1 MIDGLVSIIM
11 PSWNTAKFIGESI
24 ESVMNQT
31 YSNWELLIVDDCST
45 DNTADVVEPFLSD
58 SRIKYYQNEKNSGAA
73 LTRNRAMR
81 EAQGEWIAFL
91 DSDDLWMPEKLEKQ
105 IKLKPYIDNSRVSS
119 REENTR
125 TAQQIIGSNYTE
137 VISNPINASIIL
149 NVKPQYANSDS
160 LNKISKELK
169 RYPIVQ
175 DVDYPDFIVKSIS
188 NNFKKIQW
196 VILAICLVFMVISML
211 LVANCIRLN
220 IFDKRFSIKSML
232 LVGATP
238 NFVRRPFVTKG
249 LLQGV
254 WGGIIAI
261 ILLALLLLW
270 GNNMAPDF
278 VDFSAMLYIVIILAG
293 VLLFS
298 MLFTMLISAFSVNRY
313 IRINDERLYL

>member
-1 MIDGLVSIIM
+1 MANYPDTIDSITKARLRLSTFGSIFSIALTM
-11 PSWNTAKFIGESI
+11 FFIGALVFFAFFSMRYLQNLSQKI
-24 ESVMNQT
+24 EMEVLF
-31 YSNWELLIVDDCST
+31 YSDIKE
-45 DNTADVVEPFLSD
+45 ADID
-58 SRIKYYQNEKNSGAA
+58 A
-73 LTRNRAMR
+73 
-81 EAQGEWIAFL
+81 
-91 DSDDLWMPEKLEKQ
+91 LEKQ
-105 IKLKPYIDNSRVSS
+105 IKLKPYIENSRVSS

-125 TAQQIIGSNYTE
+125 IAQQIVGSNFTE
-137 VISNPINASIIL
+137 IIANPINASIIL

-160 LNKISKELK
+160 LNKISKELTK
-169 RYPIVQ
+169 YPIVQ

-196 VILAICLVFMVISML
+196 VILAICLVLMVISML

-220 IFDKRFSIKSML
+220 IFDKRFNIKSML

-238 NFVRRPFVTKG
+238 KFVRRPFVTKG

-254 WGGIIAI
+254 WGGIIAVV
-261 ILLALLLLW
+261 LLALLLLY
-270 GNNMAPDF
+270 GNSMAPDF

>member
-1 MIDGLVSIIM
+1 M
-11 PSWNTAKFIGESI
+11 
-24 ESVMNQT
+24 
-31 YSNWELLIVDDCST
+31 
-45 DNTADVVEPFLSD
+45 
-58 SRIKYYQNEKNSGAA
+58 
-73 LTRNRAMR
+73 
-81 EAQGEWIAFL
+81 
-91 DSDDLWMPEKLEKQ
+91 
-105 IKLKPYIDNSRVSS
+105 SS

-125 TAQQIIGSNYTE
+125 TAQEIVCSNFTE

-160 LNKISKELK
+160 LSKISKELK

-196 VILAICLVFMVISML
+196 VIFAICLVFMIISML

-238 NFVRRPFVTKG
+238 NFVRKPFVTKG
-249 LLQGV
+249 LLQGI
-254 WGGIIAI
+254 WGGIIAV
-261 ILLALLLLW
+261 ILFALLLLY
-270 GNNMAPDF
+270 GNSIAPDF

-293 VLLFS
+293 VLIFS

>member
-1 MIDGLVSIIM
+1 MANYPDTIDSITKARLRLSTFGSIFSIALTM
-11 PSWNTAKFIGESI
+11 FFIGALAFFAFFSMRYLQNLSQKI
-24 ESVMNQT
+24 EMEVLF
-31 YSNWELLIVDDCST
+31 YSDIKE
-45 DNTADVVEPFLSD
+45 ADID
-58 SRIKYYQNEKNSGAA
+58 A
-73 LTRNRAMR
+73 
-81 EAQGEWIAFL
+81 
-91 DSDDLWMPEKLEKQ
+91 LEKQ
-105 IKLKPYIDNSRVSS
+105 IKLKPYIESSRVSS

-125 TAQQIIGSNYTE
+125 IAQQIVGSNFTE
-137 VISNPINASIIL
+137 IIANPINASIIL

-169 RYPIVQ
+169 KYPIVQ

-196 VILAICLVFMVISML
+196 VILAICLVFMFITML

-220 IFDKRFSIKSML
+220 IFDKRFNIKSML

-238 NFVRRPFVTKG
+238 KFVRRPFVTKG

-254 WGGIIAI
+254 WGGIIAVV
-261 ILLALLLLW
+261 LLALLLLY
-270 GNNMAPDF
+270 GNSMAPDF

-293 VLLFS
+293 VLIFS

>member
-1 MIDGLVSIIM
+1 MQLVTKYFVLLPLNNPVMANYPDTIDSITKARLRLSTFGSIFSIALTM
-11 PSWNTAKFIGESI
+11 FFIGALCFFAFFSMRYLQNLSQKI
-24 ESVMNQT
+24 EMEVLF
-31 YSNWELLIVDDCST
+31 YSDIKE
-45 DNTADVVEPFLSD
+45 ADID
-58 SRIKYYQNEKNSGAA
+58 A
-73 LTRNRAMR
+73 
-81 EAQGEWIAFL
+81 
-91 DSDDLWMPEKLEKQ
+91 LEKQ
-105 IKLKPYIDNSRVSS
+105 IKLKPYIESSRVSS

-125 TAQQIIGSNYTE
+125 IAQEIVGSNFTE

-169 RYPIVQ
+169 RNPMVQ

-196 VILAICLVFMVISML
+196 VIFAICLVFMIISML

-238 NFVRRPFVTKG
+238 NFVRKPFVTKG

-254 WGGIIAI
+254 WGGIIAV
-261 ILLALLLLW
+261 ILLALLLLY
-270 GNNMAPDF
+270 GNSMAPDF
-278 VDFSAMLYIVIILAG
+278 VDFSAMLSIVIILAG
-293 VLLFS
+293 VLIFS

>member
-1 MIDGLVSIIM
+1 MANYYPDTIDSITKARLRLSAFGSIFSIALTM
-11 PSWNTAKFIGESI
+11 FFIGALAFFAFFSMRYLQNLSQKI
-24 ESVMNQT
+24 EMEVLF
-31 YSNWELLIVDDCST
+31 YSDIKE
-45 DNTADVVEPFLSD
+45 ADID
-58 SRIKYYQNEKNSGAA
+58 A
-73 LTRNRAMR
+73 
-81 EAQGEWIAFL
+81 
-91 DSDDLWMPEKLEKQ
+91 LEKQ

-137 VISNPINASIIL
+137 VISNPINASIII
-149 NVKPQYANSDS
+149 NVKPEYANSDS

-169 RYPIVQ
+169 RNSIVQ

-196 VILAICLVFMVISML
+196 VILAICLVFMIISML

-220 IFDKRFSIKSML
+220 IFDKRFNIKSML

-238 NFVRRPFVTKG
+238 KFVRRPFVTKG

-254 WGGIIAI
+254 WGGIIAV
-261 ILLALLLLW
+261 ILLALLLLY
-270 GNNMAPDF
+270 GNHLAPDF
-278 VDFSAMLYIVIILAG
+278 VDFSAMLYIVIILAA

-298 MLFTMLISAFSVNRY
+298 MLFTMVITAISVNRY
-313 IRINDERLYL
+313 IRIDDERLYL

>member
-1 MIDGLVSIIM
+1 MANYYPDTIDSITKARLRLSTFGSIFSIALTM
-11 PSWNTAKFIGESI
+11 FFIGALAFFAFFSMRYLQNLSQKI
-24 ESVMNQT
+24 EMEVLF
-31 YSNWELLIVDDCST
+31 YSDIKE
-45 DNTADVVEPFLSD
+45 ADID
-58 SRIKYYQNEKNSGAA
+58 A
-73 LTRNRAMR
+73 
-81 EAQGEWIAFL
+81 
-91 DSDDLWMPEKLEKQ
+91 LEKQ
-105 IKLKPYIDNSRVSS
+105 IKLKPYIENSRVSS

-137 VISNPINASIIL
+137 VIANPINASIII

-169 RYPIVQ
+169 RNPIVQ

-196 VILAICLVFMVISML
+196 VILAICLVFMIISML

-220 IFDKRFSIKSML
+220 IFDKRFNIKSML

-238 NFVRRPFVTKG
+238 KFVRRPFVTKG

-261 ILLALLLLW
+261 ILLALLLLY
-270 GNNMAPDF
+270 GNTKAPDF
-278 VDFSAMLYIVIILAG
+278 VDFSAMFYIVIIFAA

-298 MLFTMLISAFSVNRY
+298 MLFTMIISAVSVNRY

>member
-1 MIDGLVSIIM
+1 MANYPDSIDSITKARLRLSTFGSIFSIALTM
-11 PSWNTAKFIGESI
+11 FFIGALAFFAFFSMRYLQNLSQKI
-24 ESVMNQT
+24 EMEVLF
-31 YSNWELLIVDDCST
+31 YSDIKE
-45 DNTADVVEPFLSD
+45 ADID
-58 SRIKYYQNEKNSGAA
+58 A
-73 LTRNRAMR
+73 
-81 EAQGEWIAFL
+81 
-91 DSDDLWMPEKLEKQ
+91 LEKQ

-119 REENTR
+119 REENTL

>member
-1 MIDGLVSIIM
+1 MANYPDTIDSITKARLRLSTFGSIFSIALTM
-11 PSWNTAKFIGESI
+11 FFIGALCFFAFFSMRYLQNLSQKI
-24 ESVMNQT
+24 EMEVLF
-31 YSNWELLIVDDCST
+31 YSDIKE
-45 DNTADVVEPFLSD
+45 ADID
-58 SRIKYYQNEKNSGAA
+58 A
-73 LTRNRAMR
+73 
-81 EAQGEWIAFL
+81 
-91 DSDDLWMPEKLEKQ
+91 LEKQ
-105 IKLKPYIDNSRVSS
+105 IKLKPYIESSRVSS

-125 TAQQIIGSNYTE
+125 IAQEIVGSNFTE

-196 VILAICLVFMVISML
+196 VIFAICLVFMIISML

-238 NFVRRPFVTKG
+238 NFVRKPFVTKG

-254 WGGIIAI
+254 WGGIIAV
-261 ILLALLLLW
+261 ILLALLLLY

-293 VLLFS
+293 VLIFS

-313 IRINDERLYL
+313 IRLNDERLYL